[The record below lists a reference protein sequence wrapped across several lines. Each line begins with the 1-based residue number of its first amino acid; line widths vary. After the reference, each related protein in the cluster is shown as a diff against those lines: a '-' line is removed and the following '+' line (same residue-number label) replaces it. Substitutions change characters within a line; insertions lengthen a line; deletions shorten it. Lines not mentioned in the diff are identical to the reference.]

1 MKISA
6 IILAAGGSKRM
17 KDINKLLLLIKNK
30 PLISLVCETF
40 LDDYIEIH
48 KLILVIGYQYQN
60 IVELISS
67 NND

>member
-40 LDDYIEIH
+40 
-48 KLILVIGYQYQN
+48 
-60 IVELISS
+60 
-67 NND
+67 

>member
-40 LDDYIEIH
+40 LDVDIFTPFLTCGW
-48 KLILVIGYQYQN
+48 K
-60 IVELISS
+60 
-67 NND
+67 

>member
-40 LDDYIEIH
+40 LDVEIH
-48 KLILVIGYQYQN
+48 KLILVIGY
-60 IVELISS
+60 
-67 NND
+67 